1 MRKNFT
7 TNLLLNRKRKM
18 IMIFKVTLPILI
30 STVIALVFMI
40 IVRNFFPSEVIKT
53 QIETWGIFFAVF
65 GIIYAIIVGFLLVEV
80 LRRYYNMKATIEREL
95 NAIEDTRDF
104 LVYLDENQE
113 VERDIRKS
121 LLDYVN
127 SVVSREW
134 AWMEDWSEI
143 SDSDTSPE
151 LYQVME
157 AVHKIRITNESDN
170 IALSAIIDKVSK
182 LTEYRTERLDLSDE
196 HLSPALRFLILFMSI
211 VLVVSFALMAVESVW
226 IHAFMVFSN
235 VIAINLLYL
244 VITDLNHPFEG
255 LWNIR
260 DTSFRRVAA
269 RLAASLNITSNE
281 S

>member
-1 MRKNFT
+1 MV
-7 TNLLLNRKRKM
+7 
-18 IMIFKVTLPILI
+18 IIFKVTLPVLI

-113 VERDIRKS
+113 AERDIRKS

-196 HLSPALRFLILFMSI
+196 HLSPALRFLIVFMSI

>member
-1 MRKNFT
+1 
-7 TNLLLNRKRKM
+7 
-18 IMIFKVTLPILI
+18 
-30 STVIALVFMI
+30 
-40 IVRNFFPSEVIKT
+40 
-53 QIETWGIFFAVF
+53 
-65 GIIYAIIVGFLLVEV
+65 
-80 LRRYYNMKATIEREL
+80 
-95 NAIEDTRDF
+95 
-104 LVYLDENQE
+104 
-113 VERDIRKS
+113 
-121 LLDYVN
+121 
-127 SVVSREW
+127 
-134 AWMEDWSEI
+134 
-143 SDSDTSPE
+143 
-151 LYQVME
+151 ME

-211 VLVVSFALMAVESVW
+211 VLVVSFALMVVESVW
-226 IHAFMVFSN
+226 IHAFMVVSN

-269 RLAASLNITSNE
+269 RLAASLNITSNG

>member
-1 MRKNFT
+1 
-7 TNLLLNRKRKM
+7 
-18 IMIFKVTLPILI
+18 MIFKVTLPILI

-113 VERDIRKS
+113 AERDIRKS